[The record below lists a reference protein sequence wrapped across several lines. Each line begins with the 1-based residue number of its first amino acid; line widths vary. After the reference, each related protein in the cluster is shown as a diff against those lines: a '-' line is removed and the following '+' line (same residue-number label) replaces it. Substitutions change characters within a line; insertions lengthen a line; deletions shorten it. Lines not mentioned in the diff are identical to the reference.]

1 MNLLILPKVL
11 VIFVSLRGLRGCV
24 SWLVSDVCWCWLR
37 EFLSAMMDSKRDS
50 SSLTTKIE
58 RRQKTAG
65 FVTNNGTIKE
75 KHTFASVFIFLKL
88 HLSSKY
94 VISLHIASD
103 PKQNAGV
110 TVNNDSPEIMTP
122 PVIIYW

>member
-1 MNLLILPKVL
+1 MNVRVEKLL
-11 VIFVSLRGLRGCV
+11 VIFVSLRSLRGCV
-24 SWLVSDVCWCWLR
+24 SGLVSEVCWCWLR
-37 EFLSAMMDSKRDS
+37 GFLSAMDSKRDS
-50 SSLTTKIE
+50 LLLTNKIE

-103 PKQNAGV
+103 PNQNAGKDEKV
-110 TVNNDSPEIMTP
+110 Q
-122 PVIIYW
+122 

>member
-1 MNLLILPKVL
+1 MNVWILAKVL

-24 SWLVSDVCWCWLR
+24 SWLVSKVCWCWLR

-58 RRQKTAG
+58 RRQKKAG

-75 KHTFASVFIFLKL
+75 KHTFAPVFIFLKL

-103 PKQNAGV
+103 PKQNAGKNEKV
-110 TVNNDSPEIMTP
+110 Q
-122 PVIIYW
+122 

>member
-24 SWLVSDVCWCWLR
+24 SWLVSEVCWCWLR

-103 PKQNAGV
+103 PNQNAGKNEKV
-110 TVNNDSPEIMTP
+110 Q
-122 PVIIYW
+122 

>member
-1 MNLLILPKVL
+1 MN
-11 VIFVSLRGLRGCV
+11 
-24 SWLVSDVCWCWLR
+24 WLVSEVCWCWLR
-37 EFLSAMMDSKRDS
+37 EFLSAMDSKRDS
-50 SSLTTKIE
+50 SSLIAKIE

-103 PKQNAGV
+103 PNQNAGKNEKV
-110 TVNNDSPEIMTP
+110 Q
-122 PVIIYW
+122 

>member
-1 MNLLILPKVL
+1 MNVWILAKVL

-24 SWLVSDVCWCWLR
+24 SWLVSEVCWCWLR
-37 EFLSAMMDSKRDS
+37 VFLLSPMDSKRDS

-65 FVTNNGTIKE
+65 FVTNIGTIKE

-103 PKQNAGV
+103 PNQNAGKNEKV
-110 TVNNDSPEIMTP
+110 Q
-122 PVIIYW
+122 

>member
-1 MNLLILPKVL
+1 MNVWILPKVL

-24 SWLVSDVCWCWLR
+24 SWLVSEVCWCWLR

-65 FVTNNGTIKE
+65 LVTNNGTIKE

-88 HLSSKY
+88 NLLSKY

-103 PKQNAGV
+103 PNQNAGKNEKV
-110 TVNNDSPEIMTP
+110 Q
-122 PVIIYW
+122 

>member
-1 MNLLILPKVL
+1 MNVWILAKVL

-24 SWLVSDVCWCWLR
+24 SWLVSEVCWCWLR

-50 SSLTTKIE
+50 SSLTNKIE

-75 KHTFASVFIFLKL
+75 KHTFASVFIFLKQTD
-88 HLSSKY
+88 S
-94 VISLHIASD
+94 IASFI
-103 PKQNAGV
+103 QICHFF
-110 TVNNDSPEIMTP
+110 SHCF
-122 PVIIYW
+122 